1 MRRFRTLIA
10 LGLCAPILAVA
21 GCSTGG
27 YAPPPP
33 VARPAVF
40 TPLGLGA
47 SYLASGAIGGQA
59 ARAAKMRAAKIRPLT
74 TAAAYDYVARAERDL
89 QRQTVGIGVD
99 VIRVG
104 NSLLIR
110 IPATLTFDSGSSTI
124 KPQFDATLSE
134 VARTLKTYNQSM
146 VDVLAHTDTTG
157 SPEHN
162 LSLSQKRASSVAAFL
177 AARGVAKA
185 RIATKGMGETAPL
198 YSPDD
203 TETERAANRRV
214 EIRLIPYRAS

>member
-10 LGLCAPILAVA
+10 LGLCAPIFAAA

-33 VARPAVF
+33 VARPAAF

-47 SYLASGAIGGQA
+47 SYLASDAIGGNV

-74 TAAAYDYVARAERDL
+74 PTAASDYVARAERDL
-89 QRQTVGIGVD
+89 RRQTVGIGVD

-104 NSLLIR
+104 NTLLIR
-110 IPATLTFDSGSSTI
+110 IPATLTFDSGSSAI

-134 VARTLKTYNQSM
+134 VARTLKIYNQSL

-185 RIATKGMGETAPL
+185 RIATRGMGETAPL